1 MCVRVCMGVCEKA
14 RERQRGVMICIY
26 HRSMLFH
33 MRYVLTQKIT
43 RKNVFVTVVQ
53 LHDLLTIIK
62 LILWSSVKFIN

>member
-1 MCVRVCMGVCEKA
+1 MGVCERA
-14 RERQRGVMICIY
+14 RERQRVVMICIY

-33 MRYVLTQKIT
+33 MRYVLTQKII